1 MTNGVDLSPD
11 LADWLRQAGLDVVQG
26 SQTNDRRTILW
37 NKLGESRY
45 FIGFTDDWYVIT
57 SSDRMGPEN
66 FDFAGQSMPII
77 EKYLYGTFGGSVR
90 RGLYLPDVRAPF
102 QRDELPP
109 NYDINIRGFAGR
121 ERHALVD
128 PSGQVVAI
136 AGVEDLVELSH
147 YLDAP
152 IGVIKSSYVA
162 PDGGPLLRLW
172 RDIRG

>member
-11 LADWLRQAGLDVVQG
+11 LTDWLRQAGLDVVQG
-26 SQTNDRRTILW
+26 SQTNDRRTMLW

-45 FIGFTDDWYVIT
+45 FIGFTGEWYTIT
-57 SSDRMGPEN
+57 SSDRMGPET
-66 FDFAGQSMPII
+66 FDFAGQSMPIA
-77 EKYLYGTFGGSVR
+77 EKYLYGTFGGAVR
-90 RGLYLPDVRAPF
+90 RGLYLPDIRAPF

-109 NYDINIRGFAGR
+109 NYDITILGFAER

-152 IGVIKSSYVA
+152 IEAIKSSYLA
-162 PDGGPLLRLW
+162 LDGGPLFRLW
-172 RDIRG
+172 RDFPR